1 MIRFEHRS
9 ASAPRIPDS
18 RCRLVVFMIRVTNLT
33 LASGTFVLPNISLIV
48 PAGQYAV
55 LMGRTGSG
63 KTTLLEALCGLKKPS
78 AGKIEFFGRDVTRL
92 KPSDRGIGYVPQ
104 DGALFSTM
112 TVRQHLAFALE
123 IRRWSPAQ
131 IEYRVQELAELIGL
145 TDLLHRYPLG
155 LSGGESQR
163 VSLGRALSFRP
174 QILSLDEPLSA
185 LDDDSRLSMMSLL
198 KRVQQETGV
207 TVLHVTHNRLEA
219 ERLADYRLRIAGGEV
234 CVVSSY
240 EPAGNV

>member
-1 MIRFEHRS
+1 
-9 ASAPRIPDS
+9 
-18 RCRLVVFMIRVTNLT
+18 MIRVSNLT
-33 LASGTFVLPNISLIV
+33 LTAGTFAARNICLEI
-48 PAGQYAV
+48 PAGKYAV

-112 TVRQHLAFALE
+112 TVREHLAFALE
-123 IRRWSPAQ
+123 IRRWSPPEIDQ
-131 IEYRVQELAELIGL
+131 RVHELAEMIGL
-145 TDLLHRYPLG
+145 TELLHRYPLG

-185 LDDDSRLSMMSLL
+185 LDDDSKLSMMSLL

-219 ERLADYRLRIAGGEV
+219 ERLADYRLRITGGEV
-234 CVVSSY
+234 GVVSSY
-240 EPAGNV
+240 EPVENV